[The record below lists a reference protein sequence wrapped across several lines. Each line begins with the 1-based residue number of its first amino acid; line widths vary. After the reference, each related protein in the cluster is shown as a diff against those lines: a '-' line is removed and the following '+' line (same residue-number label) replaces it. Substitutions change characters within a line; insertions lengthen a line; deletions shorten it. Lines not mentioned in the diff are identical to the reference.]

1 MNGLSAMI
9 ELVANLRVDNARLRE
24 TAKLALAHVRDLEDA
39 WRSGALNERDGK
51 GGTRSNRN
59 LEVRRSLEIAL
70 KEPTP

>member
-9 ELVANLRVDNARLRE
+9 DMVAELRADNARLRE
-24 TAKLALAHVRDLEDA
+24 TAKLALDHVRELEDA
-39 WRSGALNERDGK
+39 WRSGALTERDGK

-59 LEVRRSLEIAL
+59 LEVRCSLETAL